1 MNVKEIY
8 NALDKL
14 TAISKELERNYIEN
28 GGEVTADSIALED
41 EAEAVGQ
48 LLTEDGIDSLG
59 RWLKAK
65 EDEAAALKAEKAAI
79 LRHLEANANTQSFI
93 KQIVGSILQ
102 ATGKDRVKGTLY
114 GFSQYESITTKTD
127 TAALKELYQQRALD
141 AVHAAGIPAYVTVTL
156 GASVQLVPDGSE
168 LPGVF
173 KQDKV
178 LTSKLSKPRKVK
190 GDEEDEA

>member
-14 TAISKELERNYIEN
+14 NAISQELERNYIEN
-28 GGEVTADSIALED
+28 GGEVTADSLALED
-41 EAEAVGQ
+41 EAAAVAD
-48 LLTEDGIDSLG
+48 LLTDDGIDSLG

-79 LRHLEANANTQSFI
+79 QRHLDANAKTQSYI

-102 ATGKDRVKGTLY
+102 TLGKDRVKGTLY
-114 GFSQYESITTKTD
+114 GFAQYESVTTKAD
-127 TAALKELYQQRALD
+127 AAALKERYHEQALE
-141 AVHAAGIPAYVTVTL
+141 AIHAAGIPAYVTLTL

-168 LPGVF
+168 LPDIF
-173 KQDKV
+173 TQERT
-178 LTSKLSKPRKVK
+178 LTAKFSKPAKVK
-190 GDEEDEA
+190 EAEA